1 VYLQVEE
8 IEPANAQNGVG
19 RRVRLL
25 TKGWLPYKL
34 RWDLVVL
41 DSAYPH
47 GITIAAMGDF
57 EGTGI
62 WTFRQDADVV
72 DISYDWKV
80 RATKPLLRH
89 LSFLLRPIFEANHR
103 WAMTQGE
110 DSLVLELA
118 RRRATSDVQRREV
131 PPPPGPTTL
140 AGVALLGAAAAGVG
154 GVAYLIYR
162 SRRRSG

>member
-1 VYLQVEE
+1 
-8 IEPANAQNGVG
+8 
-19 RRVRLL
+19 
-25 TKGWLPYKL
+25 
-34 RWDLVVL
+34 
-41 DSAYPH
+41 
-47 GITIAAMGDF
+47 
-57 EGTGI
+57 
-62 WTFRQDADVV
+62 
-72 DISYDWKV
+72 
-80 RATKPLLRH
+80 
-89 LSFLLRPIFEANHR
+89 LRPIFEANHR